1 MLLNKE
7 LNEFEQFIAKYDQQN
22 QSVSAVNIAW
32 HIDHSLKV
40 INGVC
45 GMLKKSKPSDYQWK
59 FNHIQLI
66 VFTLNFFPRGKAK
79 SPKAVLPPDDISK
92 EDLRTQLKKA
102 KEELNSITNLP
113 AKSHFKHPYFGSL
126 NLKRTKKF
134 LRLHTVHHLK
144 ICRDIVK

>member
-7 LNEFEQFIAKYDQQN
+7 LIEFEQFIDKYDQQK

-32 HIDHSLKV
+32 HLDHSLKV

-79 SPKAVLPPDDISK
+79 SPKAVLPPDNISK
-92 EDLRTQLKKA
+92 EDIKAQLKKA
-102 KEELNSITNLP
+102 KEELNSIINLP
-113 AKSHFKHPYFGSL
+113 ANSHFQHPYFGAL

-134 LRLHTVHHLK
+134 LKLHTIHHLK